1 VIPRQT
7 MLTEAVAHYH
17 KLLEDRELSETSL
30 ALLDQGLERA
40 KLIFGGRRL
49 SPYLRPHFV
58 SEDDFAQVVR
68 VCETVWSAIE
78 KVKDEAVRNNQLLDE
93 LGLTAIERELVAID
107 PGYRAVSPTA
117 RLDSFLTDEAYSFVE
132 LNGESPAGIA
142 YGDAA
147 YEIFESLP
155 VMKRFA
161 EKYNVRRFE
170 GRPLMLKVLLECYEE
185 FLGRKPD
192 HSPHIAIVDLKG
204 MPTQKEF
211 ELFREYF
218 EAQGC
223 PSIIASPDELEFSN
237 GRLRARDFEI
247 DIIYKRLLVNEYLPI
262 MTEHPALLD
271 AYRARAVCLVNS
283 FRSKVIHK
291 KALFAVLTDA
301 RYAGLFSS
309 DERDAI
315 TGHVPWTRKVRAGK
329 SDYYGEEID
338 LLEFINDRRDRLV
351 LKPNDD
357 YGGHGIYIGW
367 NIDEIGWDEAIHNA
381 LGNGDY
387 LVQERVPTAREV
399 FPALTAHGEINFVE
413 QLVDLDP
420 MLFNGKVGSAFTR
433 LSSNEL
439 ANVTAGGGMVPTFVI
454 SSR

>member
-1 VIPRQT
+1 
-7 MLTEAVAHYH
+7 MNDAVNYYH
-17 KLLEDRELSETSL
+17 DLLKDPDLAQASL
-30 ALLDQGLERA
+30 ALLDEGLQRN

-58 SEDDFAQVVR
+58 TEEDFAQVVR
-68 VCETVWSAIE
+68 VCETVWGAIE
-78 KVKDEAVRNNQLLDE
+78 KVKDAAVADESLLDE
-93 LGLTAIERELVAID
+93 LGLTAIERELVKID

-142 YGDAA
+142 WGDAA
-147 YEIFESLP
+147 FEIFTELP

-161 EKYNVRRFE
+161 ERYNVRRFA
-170 GRPLMLKVLLECYEE
+170 GSPLMLKVLLDCHQE

-192 HSPHIAIVDLKG
+192 HAPHIAIVDLKG
-204 MPTQKEF
+204 MPTLKEF

-223 PSIIASPDELEFSN
+223 PSIIASPDELEFTN

-247 DIIYKRLLVNEYLPI
+247 DIVYKRLLVNEYLPI
-262 MTEHPALLD
+262 MKEQSALLD
-271 AYRARAVCLVNS
+271 AYRAGAFCMVNS
-283 FRSKVIHK
+283 FRSKIIHK

-301 RYAGLFSS
+301 RFKSLFSS
-309 DERDAI
+309 NELEMIA
-315 TGHVPWTRKVRAGK
+315 GHIPWTRRVRAGK
-329 SDYYGEEID
+329 SDYYGDEID
-338 LLEFINDRRDRLV
+338 LLKFINERRDRLV

-381 LGNGDY
+381 LANGDY
-387 LVQERVPTAREV
+387 LVQERVPTARET
-399 FPALTAHGEINFVE
+399 FPALTPDDKIQFVE

-420 MLFNGKVGSAFTR
+420 LLFNGKVGSAFTR

-454 SSR
+454 SKK

>member
-1 VIPRQT
+1 
-7 MLTEAVAHYH
+7 MLNEAVDHYH
-17 KLLEDRELSETSL
+17 DLLNDAELAQSSLKLLD
-30 ALLDQGLERA
+30 DGFERA

-58 SEDDFAQVVR
+58 TEDDFTQVVR

-78 KVKDEAVRNNQLLDE
+78 KVKDAAVADESLLGE
-93 LGLTAIERELVAID
+93 LGLTPIERDLVKID
-107 PGYRAVSPTA
+107 PGYRFVSPTA

-142 YGDAA
+142 YADAA
-147 YEIFESLP
+147 FEIFASLP

-161 EKYNVRRFE
+161 ETYTLRRFQ
-170 GRPLMLKVLLECYEE
+170 GRPLMLKVLLDCHEE

-192 HSPHIAIVDLKG
+192 HAPHIAIVDLKG

-218 EAQGC
+218 ESQGC
-223 PSIIASPDELEFSN
+223 PSIIASPDELEFAN
-237 GRLRARDFEI
+237 GRLRSRDFEI
-247 DIIYKRLLVNEYLPI
+247 DIVYKRLLVNEYLPI
-262 MTEHPALLD
+262 MREQPALLD
-271 AYRARAVCLVNS
+271 AYKAGAVCMVNS
-283 FRSKVIHK
+283 FRSKIIHK

-301 RYAGLFSS
+301 RYASLFSA
-309 DERDAI
+309 DERAAI
-315 TGHVPWTRKVRAGK
+315 TGHVPWTRRVRPGR
-329 SDYYGEEID
+329 SDYFGEEID
-338 LLEFINDRRDRLV
+338 LLPFIDERRDRLV

-381 LGNGDY
+381 LANGDY
-387 LVQERVPTAREV
+387 LVQERVPTARET
-399 FPALTAHGEINFVE
+399 FPALTSDDTIQFVE

-420 MLFNGKVGSAFTR
+420 LLFNGKVGSAFTR

-454 SSR
+454 AKK

>member
-1 VIPRQT
+1 
-7 MLTEAVAHYH
+7 MLNEAVAYYH
-17 KLLEDRELSETSL
+17 KLLEDQELAQSSL
-30 ALLDQGLERA
+30 MLLDEGLERN

-58 SEDDFAQVVR
+58 TEEDFAQVVR
-68 VCETVWSAIE
+68 VCETVWNAIE
-78 KVKDEAVRNNQLLDE
+78 KVKDAAIADESLLDE
-93 LGLTAIERELVAID
+93 LGLTAIERELVKID

-147 YEIFESLP
+147 FEIFQQLP
-155 VMKRFA
+155 VMIRFA
-161 EKYNVRRFE
+161 ETYNVRRFE
-170 GRPLMLKVLLECYEE
+170 GRPLMLKVLLDCHEE
-185 FLGRKPD
+185 FLGRKSDRVPQ
-192 HSPHIAIVDLKG
+192 IAIVDLKG

-223 PSIIASPDELEFSN
+223 PSIIASPDELEFTN
-237 GRLRARDFEI
+237 GRLRVRDFEI
-247 DIIYKRLLVNEYLPI
+247 DIVYKRLLVNEYLPI
-262 MTEHPALLD
+262 MREHSALLD
-271 AYRARAVCLVNS
+271 AYRARAVCMVNS
-283 FRSKVIHK
+283 FRSKIIHK

-301 RYAGLFSS
+301 RFKSLFSS
-309 DERDAI
+309 DEQKMI
-315 TGHVPWTRKVRAGK
+315 SGHIPWTRRVRAGK
-329 SDYYGEEID
+329 SDYYGDEID
-338 LLEFINDRRDRLV
+338 LLEFINESRDRLV

-367 NIDEIGWDEAIHNA
+367 NIDEIGWDEAIHSA
-381 LGNGDY
+381 LANGDY
-387 LVQERVPTAREV
+387 LVQERVPTARET
-399 FPALTAHGEINFVE
+399 FPALTPEDTIQFVE

-420 MLFNGKVGSAFTR
+420 LLFNGKVGSAFTR

-439 ANVTAGGGMVPTFVI
+439 ANVSAGGGMVPTFVI
-454 SSR
+454 SKK